1 MPIIGRFQNKPDLVP
16 GLDKFTGIHSEVT
29 NARDCTFLCLLASC
43 CFALSSWM
51 RSFKTTPCK
60 TDWFIKNQSTEG
72 ISSNLRHLLANWSI
86 GAKEYFTL
94 GSKIRTSLGVFNF
107 RSCKIHVYLKCQ
119 NASRILQQF
128 KTYFFFFFFLLTEK
142 YLW

>member
-1 MPIIGRFQNKPDLVP
+1 MADFKTSLTLSLAWISSQEFIVRWPMQ
-16 GLDKFTGIHSEVT
+16 GIVL
-29 NARDCTFLCLLASC
+29 FLCLLASC
-43 CFALSSWM
+43 CYALSSWM

-94 GSKIRTSLGVFNF
+94 GSKRRTSYVGVFNF
-107 RSCKIHVYLKCQ
+107 RSCKIHVSLKCQ
-119 NASRILQQF
+119 NASRILQHF